1 MLQGALR
8 FPYYVS
14 CSEILSSG
22 SHHFQSQ
29 MPTSLRTP
37 KAPRYIHGKT
47 NQEATPHMNF
57 WFCSQS
63 RPPPLPPLTLRKPDV
78 QIVNRGEKKK
88 IPPRPLETRLVWL
101 GFESAQLLLHA
112 CYLQPLGAQPSFQV
126 TNCGPA
132 LSQPPHLLPRPG
144 NKKQTQL
151 CPAQEEQPG
160 VRSESKTLFYR
171 FCGRYQNCSKES
183 ARLLHILGS

>member
-8 FPYYVS
+8 FPYHVS

-63 RPPPLPPLTLRKPDV
+63 CPPPLPPLTLRKPDV

-88 IPPRPLETRLVWL
+88 SHPDHLKRGQSGWDSSPLSYCSMPAIYSLWVPSPASRSLIV
-101 GFESAQLLLHA
+101 
-112 CYLQPLGAQPSFQV
+112 AQPRA
-126 TNCGPA
+126 N
-132 LSQPPHLLPRPG
+132 PH
-144 NKKQTQL
+144 TSS
-151 CPAQEEQPG
+151 PAQGTRSKPSFVQP
-160 VRSESKTLFYR
+160 RKNSLE
-171 FCGRYQNCSKES
+171 
-183 ARLLHILGS
+183 